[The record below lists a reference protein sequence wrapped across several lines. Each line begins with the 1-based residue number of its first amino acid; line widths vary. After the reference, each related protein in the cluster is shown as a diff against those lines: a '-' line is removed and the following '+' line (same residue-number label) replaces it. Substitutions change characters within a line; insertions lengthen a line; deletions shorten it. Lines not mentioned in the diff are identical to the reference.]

1 MKNVAIVLNIIYV
14 CFVSF
19 VLVLIKL
26 VSKAERENWNTD
38 IFLFWNFVKL
48 DQFSQTTKYH

>member
-26 VSKAERENWNTD
+26 VSNAERENWNTD
-38 IFLFWNFVKL
+38 IFCFGI
-48 DQFSQTTKYH
+48 S